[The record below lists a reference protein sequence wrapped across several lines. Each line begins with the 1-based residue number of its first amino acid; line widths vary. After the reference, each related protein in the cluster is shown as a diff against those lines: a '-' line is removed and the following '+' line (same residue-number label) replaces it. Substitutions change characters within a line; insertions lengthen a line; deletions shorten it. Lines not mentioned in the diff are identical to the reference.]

1 MGIRY
6 NRSSLSASAEQSG
19 CRIKRRKETDVTKL
33 SQDVKTLIQDAI
45 RLEINGQAFFNEA
58 AALTH
63 NELGKKMFVR
73 LAQEEVKHLDTFS
86 RLFSQVIQ
94 SDEWKKQVRSEELKG
109 PSPVIKELSERMK
122 RAEGKSEVEALR
134 IGMELE
140 QKAVDFFTASAAKM
154 DDAKAK
160 EIFEKIAD
168 EERFHYDL
176 LLAQHDS
183 VTGSGFWLDSSEFA
197 MDGKY

>member
-1 MGIRY
+1 M
-6 NRSSLSASAEQSG
+6 
-19 CRIKRRKETDVTKL
+19 TKI

-45 RLEINGQAFFNEA
+45 RLEINGQAFFNQA
-58 AALTH
+58 AEITH

-73 LAQEEVKHLDTFS
+73 LAQEEVKHLETFS
-86 RLFSQVIQ
+86 RLFSQIIK
-94 SDEWKKQVRSEELKG
+94 SDDWKKQVRSEELKG
-109 PSPVIKELSERMK
+109 PSPVIQELAQRIK
-122 RAEGKSEVEALR
+122 RAEGQSEVEALR

-140 QKAVDFFTASAAKM
+140 QKTVDFFTTSSTKM
-154 DDAKAK
+154 GDPAAK

>member
-1 MGIRY
+1 MSKI
-6 NRSSLSASAEQSG
+6 
-19 CRIKRRKETDVTKL
+19 
-33 SQDVKTLIQDAI
+33 SQDVKTLIGEAI
-45 RLEINGQAFFNEA
+45 KLEINGQAFFKHAAEA
-58 AALTH
+58 TH
-63 NELGKKMFVR
+63 NDLGKKMFVR
-73 LAQEEVKHLDTFS
+73 LAQEEVKHLDVFS
-86 RLFSQVIQ
+86 RLFSSVIK

-109 PSPVIKELSERMK
+109 PSAVIEELAQRLR
-122 RAEGKSEVEALR
+122 RAEGQSEIEALR

-140 QKAVDFFTASAAKM
+140 QKAIDFFSGSAAGM
-154 DDAKAK
+154 SDPAAK

-183 VTGSGFWLDSSEFA
+183 VTGSGFWLDSSEFQ

>member
-1 MGIRY
+1 
-6 NRSSLSASAEQSG
+6 
-19 CRIKRRKETDVTKL
+19 
-33 SQDVKTLIQDAI
+33 
-45 RLEINGQAFFNEA
+45 
-58 AALTH
+58 
-63 NELGKKMFVR
+63 
-73 LAQEEVKHLDTFS
+73 
-86 RLFSQVIQ
+86 
-94 SDEWKKQVRSEELKG
+94 
-109 PSPVIKELSERMK
+109 MK

-140 QKAVDFFTASAAKM
+140 QKAIDFFIASAAKLG
-154 DDAKAK
+154 DPKAK

>member
-1 MGIRY
+1 LP
-6 NRSSLSASAEQSG
+6 SLFTEPPG
-19 CRIKRRKETDVTKL
+19 FRIKRRKEQEMTKI
-33 SQDVKTLIQDAI
+33 SQDVKALIQDAI

-154 DDAKAK
+154 GDPKAK

>member
-1 MGIRY
+1 MAKI
-6 NRSSLSASAEQSG
+6 
-19 CRIKRRKETDVTKL
+19 
-33 SQDVKTLIQDAI
+33 SQDVRTLIQDAI
-45 RLEINGQAFFNEA
+45 RLEINGQAFFNQA
-58 AALTH
+58 AEITH
-63 NELGKKMFVR
+63 NELGKKMFIR

-109 PSPVIKELSERMK
+109 LSPVIQELAERMK

-140 QKAVDFFTASAAKM
+140 QKAVDFFTSSAAKM
-154 DDAKAK
+154 GDPKAK